1 MYLGQWAITK
11 DLVVDYIIHYDNAV
25 MSPSI
30 DDVWVNW
37 RQVLEILV
45 PDGTKKQPN
54 FKVVWTLESVSY
66 CPVLDFVYHAAL
78 SSGSRYSSVFSEVM
92 ASLVVGRGL
101 VPQVEEQI
109 REYKQEES
117 LMWRQDAVKRVSEEV
132 EDQQEEDDEAIED
145 EWKSVRKAKKKAKK
159 YVQVG
164 FMIGDIS
171 GEVLEPQTEL
181 NVKGEDQNFER
192 VKSEAIV
199 EFNDETEREEDTYSD
214 NVDVNDYEPTSLP
227 PPPKARSR
235 KSPIPTLLCQI
246 CSKPCSGNVRLY
258 SHYVVHHPDSPSL
271 HPSKPSRV
279 LTPCKLCGELYMRR
293 SHLYKHYMM
302 AHSDQPH
309 LHPAKLSSLTAREN
323 MHHCKGCDKSFVA
336 EVWLYKHC
344 VQEHP
349 DDETI
354 RPPKPLKTGRGVRL
368 AHMHERGDQLKCGLP
383 GCEHQFNHF
392 KGLVRHER
400 THTEACI
407 CILCGQPCW
416 SAAALIDHCDNQHAL
431 KSRYICRVCGF
442 YNYTEI
448 NLKLHTVQVHMK
460 GTKEYECPHCP
471 YKSTNN
477 STFSA
482 HVRNHNTAASYVCEE
497 CGKECSTPQSLSTH
511 RRSHMPTSSFAY
523 SCTFCPKRFPHVS
536 LLQIHERV
544 HTGEKPFQCN
554 DCGQCFGSQS
564 SLIKH
569 NRNIHTPEAQ
579 MPYKC
584 NECGKTFSKA
594 RRKVYYGHL
603 KQHSGIRDHIC
614 PLCNAAFSSRGYL
627 GNHFKKVHKRKLF
640 EVEKEIQMK
649 MEGGGGGVSK
659 EVEAPPQVR
668 HNQEY
673 QMKMQS
679 SAGSKEVEPVPQP
692 RYQHHQQYQMKMEA
706 GGGSKEMEAPPQPR
720 YIQEYQMKTGAVSKP
735 TEAVLLPRYSQE
747 YQMKVE
753 AVPGHVATIQNGM
766 QEQPSYAWG
775 IVEADPTKRDSVLT
789 AVTQHRDS

>member
-1 MYLGQWAITK
+1 MPPQEYTGGRVYLGQWTIRQ
-11 DLVVDYIIHYDNAV
+11 DLVLDYIIHYDNIV
-25 MSPSI
+25 VSPRVE
-30 DDVWVNW
+30 DVWVDW
-37 RQVLEILV
+37 RQVLEILD
-45 PDGTKKQPN
+45 PDGSKKQPH
-54 FKVVWTLESVSY
+54 FKIVWTLESVSY
-66 CPVLDFVYHAAL
+66 CPLLDFVYHAAL
-78 SSGSRYSSVFSEVM
+78 KSTSSYDSVFSEVIGC
-92 ASLVVGRGL
+92 LVKGKGL
-101 VPQVEEQI
+101 VPVEEMMEQV
-109 REYKQEES
+109 REYQVNDS
-117 LMWRQDAVKRVSEEV
+117 QMWRKEPVKTASEDRMRE
-132 EDQQEEDDEAIED
+132 EEDEYDWAQ
-145 EWKSVRKAKKKAKK
+145 VRKQKKKAKK
-159 YVQVG
+159 ND
-164 FMIGDIS
+164 F
-171 GEVLEPQTEL
+171 EL
-181 NVKGEDQNFER
+181 
-192 VKSEAIV
+192 IL
-199 EFNDETEREEDTYSD
+199 EEDNHVIEPHIRLDVICDEAGKVKNEISEEATGISE
-214 NVDVNDYEPTSLP
+214 NVDDIDIDITNVDIDDYEQATLP
-227 PPPKARSR
+227 PPPPPRT
-235 KSPIPTLLCQI
+235 KSKKSHVPSLACQI
-246 CSKPCSGNVRLY
+246 CSKPCAGNVRLY
-258 SHYVVHHPDSPSL
+258 SHYIVHHPDTPSL
-271 HPSKPSRV
+271 HPPKPARV

-293 SHLYKHYMM
+293 SHLYKHYML
-302 AHSDQPH
+302 AHPDQSH

-354 RPPKPLKTGRGVRL
+354 RPPKPLKLGRGVRL
-368 AHMHERGDQLKCGLP
+368 AHMHERDQLKCGLP
-383 GCEHQFNHF
+383 GCEHQFGHF

-407 CILCGQPCW
+407 CILCGQACW
-416 SAAALIDHCDNQHAL
+416 SAAALIDHCDTQHAL

-569 NRNIHTPEAQ
+569 NRNIHTPEDQ

-594 RRKVYYGHL
+594 RRKVYFGHL
-603 KQHSGIRDHIC
+603 KQHR
-614 PLCNAAFSSRGYL
+614 
-627 GNHFKKVHKRKLF
+627 
-640 EVEKEIQMK
+640 
-649 MEGGGGGVSK
+649 
-659 EVEAPPQVR
+659 
-668 HNQEY
+668 
-673 QMKMQS
+673 
-679 SAGSKEVEPVPQP
+679 
-692 RYQHHQQYQMKMEA
+692 
-706 GGGSKEMEAPPQPR
+706 
-720 YIQEYQMKTGAVSKP
+720 
-735 TEAVLLPRYSQE
+735 
-747 YQMKVE
+747 
-753 AVPGHVATIQNGM
+753 
-766 QEQPSYAWG
+766 
-775 IVEADPTKRDSVLT
+775 
-789 AVTQHRDS
+789 

>member
-1 MYLGQWAITK
+1 MYLGQWTITQ
-11 DLVVDYIIHYDNAV
+11 DMVVDYIIHYDNTALPPTV
-25 MSPSI
+25 
-30 DDVWVNW
+30 DDIWVNW

-45 PDGTKKQPN
+45 PDETRDQPT
-54 FKVVWTLESVSY
+54 FQAVWTLESVSY
-66 CPVLDFVYHAAL
+66 CPVLDFVYHVAL
-78 SSGSRYSSVFSEVM
+78 RSSSKYSGVFSEIV

-101 VPQVEEQI
+101 VPEEEDQLRLY
-109 REYKQEES
+109 REEDSQ
-117 LMWRQDAVKRVSEEV
+117 MWRQEPVKRVNEEKTDV
-132 EDQQEEDDEAIED
+132 EEDEG
-145 EWKSVRKAKKKAKK
+145 KPVRKVKRKARTNLELDELISDT
-159 YVQVG
+159 VG
-164 FMIGDIS
+164 
-171 GEVLEPQTEL
+171 ELLEPHVGLDVE
-181 NVKGEDQNFER
+181 GEDQNFER
-192 VKSEAIV
+192 VKNEALDV
-199 EFNDETEREEDTYSD
+199 ARLNTDEAELDEDDLDIDNIDITE
-214 NVDVNDYEPTSLP
+214 YEPTSQS
-227 PPPKARSR
+227 PPPKVRSR
-235 KSPIPTLLCQI
+235 KSPIPTLLCQV

-271 HPSKPSRV
+271 HPPKPSRV

-302 AHSDQPH
+302 AHPDQSH

-354 RPPKPLKTGRGVRL
+354 RPPKPLKLGRGVRL
-368 AHMHERGDQLKCGLP
+368 AHMHERDQLKCGLP
-383 GCEHQFNHF
+383 GCEHQFGHF

-407 CILCGQPCW
+407 CILCGQACW
-416 SAAALIDHCDNQHAL
+416 SAAALIDHCDTQHAL

-569 NRNIHTPEAQ
+569 NRNIHTPEDQ

-594 RRKVYYGHL
+594 RRKVYFGHL
-603 KQHSGIRDHIC
+603 KQHR
-614 PLCNAAFSSRGYL
+614 
-627 GNHFKKVHKRKLF
+627 
-640 EVEKEIQMK
+640 
-649 MEGGGGGVSK
+649 
-659 EVEAPPQVR
+659 
-668 HNQEY
+668 
-673 QMKMQS
+673 
-679 SAGSKEVEPVPQP
+679 
-692 RYQHHQQYQMKMEA
+692 
-706 GGGSKEMEAPPQPR
+706 
-720 YIQEYQMKTGAVSKP
+720 
-735 TEAVLLPRYSQE
+735 
-747 YQMKVE
+747 
-753 AVPGHVATIQNGM
+753 
-766 QEQPSYAWG
+766 
-775 IVEADPTKRDSVLT
+775 
-789 AVTQHRDS
+789 